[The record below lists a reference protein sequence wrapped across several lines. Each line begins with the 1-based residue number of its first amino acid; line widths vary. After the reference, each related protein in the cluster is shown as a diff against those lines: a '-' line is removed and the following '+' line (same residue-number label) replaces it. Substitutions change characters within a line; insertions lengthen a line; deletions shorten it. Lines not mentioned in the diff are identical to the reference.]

1 MNLKKLIAL
10 GLSLSVAC
18 PFLAGCNSST
28 TTADG
33 GSGQASGADAQVVLY
48 SNADD
53 EAIAAMTNAL
63 DAGGY
68 QGKYLVQTLGTS
80 ELGGKL
86 LAEGANLEADLIT
99 MSTFYVMSAQEQN
112 QMFLPLDFAVQT
124 QTEVPDYTA
133 PITSQEGAIIV
144 NTELLAQQ
152 GLPMPASLKDLADPV
167 YSGHLAVTDIQSSS
181 TAWLLI
187 QALVDAYGEDGAR
200 ETLSGIYQ
208 NAGDHIETSGSAPLK
223 LCRAGEVAV
232 GFGLRH
238 QAVAD
243 KADGLPIDYVDP
255 AEGNFS
261 LTESVAVIDKGG
273 KTNPLAME
281 MAQCIIENA
290 RAELIQ
296 TYPNPLYVGEAA
308 DAANQSAH
316 PMTFPEPLTFELFQ
330 QHQELS
336 ESAKP

>member
-1 MNLKKLIAL
+1 MNLKKLLAL
-10 GLSLSVAC
+10 GLSLSCAC
-18 PFLAGCNSST
+18 SFLTGCGSGDTVDS
-28 TTADG
+28 
-33 GSGQASGADAQVVLY
+33 GSGQASGAAAQVVLY

-53 EAIAAMTNAL
+53 EAVTAMTNAL

-68 QGKYLVQTLGTS
+68 QGQYLVQTLGTS

-86 LAEGANLEADLIT
+86 LAEGADIEADLVT
-99 MSTFYVMSAQEQN
+99 MSTFYVVSAQEQN
-112 QMFLPLDFAVQT
+112 QMFLPLDF
-124 QTEVPDYTA
+124 EVKTLAEAADYTA

-144 NTELLAQQ
+144 NTELLAQEN
-152 GLPMPASLKDLADPV
+152 LPMPKSLKDLGDPV
-167 YSGHLAVTDIQSSS
+167 YSGQLAVTDIQSSS

-187 QALVDAYGEDGAR
+187 QALADSYGEDGAR
-200 ETLSGIYQ
+200 KVLSAIYQ

-243 KADGLPIDYVDP
+243 KASGLPIDFVDP

-261 LTESVAVIDKGG
+261 LTESVAVIDKGDQ
-273 KTNPLAME
+273 TNPLAME

-296 TYPNPLYVGEAA
+296 TYPNPLYAGEAA
-308 DAANQSAH
+308 DPANQSAH

-330 QHQELS
+330 QHQALS